1 MQLPQASSHTTSR
14 VRVLLPLPLAG
25 AYDYRPEAFPGLA
38 PGDYV
43 RVPLG
48 PRTVSGVVWDQRPD
62 GGAPV
67 AEAKLRDVEARID
80 LPPMPENLRR
90 LVDWVADYT
99 LSRPGAVL

>member
-1 MQLPQASSHTTSR
+1 M
-14 VRVLLPLPLAG
+14 LLPLPLAG
-25 AYDYRPEAFPGLA
+25 AYDYRPRAFPGLA

-90 LVDWVADYT
+90 LRKSKAAGVIAAGRPAT
-99 LSRPGAVL
+99 QMQGFAEHLSEAEI